1 MSEFDELEGLLSEQA
16 EEAIDP
22 RIGIYDGH
30 PAEVNHDGAR
40 V

>member
-1 MSEFDELEGLLSEQA
+1 MSEFDELEELLSEQT

-22 RIGIYDGH
+22 RIGMYEGH

-40 V
+40 N